1 MSGEKSCT
9 TVRRRGC
16 RLERKGLVE
25 MAMDKMDVF
34 LLRAH
39 VVGHAHGGHKSTTQ
53 AAMHSQKKDGIRACE
68 VRIRGSPRVCALR
81 SRTTSFVDVGL
92 VGLSESPRML
102 GWRGGSSGP
111 RTHVPSQAQGRVYF
125 WWIPKREIGLR
136 PGRWGSG
143 RTRTRLSP
151 SHALEGR
158 ASLQASRQGVYCT

>member
-81 SRTTSFVDVGL
+81 APELPPLS
-92 VGLSESPRML
+92 GLSGSLKVRGCWAGAAVPAGPARTCPARPRV
-102 GWRGGSSGP
+102 GFTFGGSPSG
-111 RTHVPSQAQGRVYF
+111 RSAF
-125 WWIPKREIGLR
+125 GLGAGDPDAPGPASAPHTRSRDERRYKR
-136 PGRWGSG
+136 PGRG
-143 RTRTRLSP
+143 
-151 SHALEGR
+151 
-158 ASLQASRQGVYCT
+158 YCT